1 MEEKSTRIAID
12 LGLPPLDRLLAMS
25 AVRAIIPYS
34 KAQIYRKVAD
44 GSFPAPMKIG
54 KARVAW
60 RQSQIEKWI
69 AEQGSVAQDREA
81 A

>member
-1 MEEKSTRIAID
+1 MGEKSTRIAD
-12 LGLPPLDRLLAMS
+12 ELGLQPLDRLLAMA

-44 GSFPAPMKIG
+44 GSFPAPMKLG

-60 RQSQIEKWI
+60 RQSDI
-69 AEQGSVAQDREA
+69 ARWMADRARTDQCA

>member
-1 MEEKSTRIAID
+1 MGEKSTRIAAE
-12 LGLPPLDRLLAMS
+12 LGLQPLDRLLAMS
-25 AVRAIIPYS
+25 AVRTIIPYS

-60 RQSQIEKWI
+60 RQSDIAKWM
-69 AEQGSVAQDREA
+69 AEQSQADERCA